1 MIKEIHL
8 LEVKKIR
15 RNVMA
20 KVPIQKG
27 KIEVKQK
34 NYQTETYSQ
43 KEACRVREM
52 KMLRSAQTLTLHIP
66 KQ

>member
-1 MIKEIHL
+1 
-8 LEVKKIR
+8 
-15 RNVMA
+15 MA